1 MLLSVWANSFL
12 PVWEFLNFMPRRLA
26 CASVR
31 LEQLPTSKYFFWR
44 GLHASTSRLLYLR
57 SAKSPEQHTSVRTG
71 ICMDTKSSTVYDQ
84 SFSYQ

>member
-1 MLLSVWANSFL
+1 MLRVCANSFL
-12 PVWEFLNFMPRRLA
+12 PVAWFLKRMPSLRA

-31 LEQLPTSKYFFWR
+31 LEQLPTSKYFFCR
-44 GLHASTSRLLYLR
+44 GLHAYTSRLLYLR

-71 ICMDTKSSTVYDQ
+71 MPIDTKSSTVYDH